1 MVNLFKPTSYT
12 LGAAMAVGATLA
24 WKLVSFANA
33 LLIALYFGAGST
45 TDVYF
50 YVMMVMGFGV
60 TFLQRMNAA
69 VVIPEAM
76 AREAQTPGT
85 ERGLLN
91 GFLYFYLALTVCLAA
106 AGALAPV
113 MLAGWFSRFET
124 AQLMT
129 DKTLIALSFLLFG
142 LQLLTAYL
150 TAVLEMYRRFAASLL
165 TPLNALLPFVCLMCF
180 GRAWGIIS
188 MVYGFLAAN
197 AIQIIVYAYIMRRE
211 LAWNFRPE
219 PVRWHRRLSKNL
231 ASNQLIEL
239 ANIVSSVLPVYL
251 LSGLA
256 AGFVSALNYA
266 KQLSD
271 SPTEIFTQR
280 VTNVSKIQLT
290 ESAARSDWKKLDAD
304 FLSTQH
310 FMLFLLTPLAVFTSF
325 FAPEIVTLFFKRGNF
340 TPQDAQN
347 AAGFLR
353 PLLGI
358 MWFMALVLMQN
369 NIVAAGR
376 KVKES
381 LPYALACIVLF
392 IVLVPFTMKAWGA
405 FAFPYTQLGCCVVS
419 LGINYLLF
427 QKHFPQVSY
436 VRSLCTAL
444 RLAGLNAAA
453 LVPPAAAYYGLGIK
467 HWPVFWCVLVCGI
480 LFLAGLFRLS
490 CASGDWASFRQ
501 QFDQRKNPLNGA
513 KSV

>member
-50 YVMMVMGFGV
+50 YLMMVMGFGV

-76 AREAQTPGT
+76 ARREHTPGS

-91 GFLYFYLALTVCLAA
+91 GFLYFYLLLTVCLAA
-106 AGALAPV
+106 AGAWAPV
-113 MLAGWFSRFET
+113 ALAECFSRFET
-124 AQLMT
+124 ARLMT

-150 TAVLEMYRRFAASLL
+150 TAVLEMYRRFAAALL
-165 TPLNALLPFVCLMCF
+165 TPLNALLPLGCLLWL
-180 GRAWGIIS
+180 GREWGIIS

-197 AIQIIVYAYIMRRE
+197 AVQILVYGYMMRRE
-211 LAWNFRPE
+211 LRWDFRPA
-219 PVRWHRRLSKNL
+219 PIQWHKRLTKNL

-271 SPTEIFTQR
+271 SPTEIFTLR

-290 ESAARSDWKKLDAD
+290 ESAAKNDWNKLNAD

-310 FMLFLLTPLAVFTSF
+310 LMLFLLTPLAAFSCF
-325 FAPEIVTLFFKRGNF
+325 FAPEIITLFFKRGNF
-340 TPQDAQN
+340 TLQDVHS
-347 AAGFLR
+347 AASFLR

-369 NIVAAGR
+369 NVVAAGR

-381 LPYALACIVLF
+381 LPYALSCVMLF
-392 IVLVPFTMKAWGA
+392 IVLVPFTMQAWGA

-419 LGINYLLF
+419 LGINYALF
-427 QKHFPQVSY
+427 KKHFPQVSY
-436 VRSLCTAL
+436 LRSLGTAG

-453 LVPPAAAYYGLGIK
+453 LLAPAVIYYAGGLGR
-467 HWPVFWCVLVCGI
+467 WPAFWCLLVCGI
-480 LFLAGLFRLS
+480 VFLAGLLALTS
-490 CASGDWASFRQ
+490 ASGDWQAFKQ
-501 QFDQRKNPLNGA
+501 QLANRKNLFNGI